1 MGETGCTT
9 GALKKNIN
17 SISIIQNKNFVIEYK
32 KSKCRIKIKITMKAF
47 VLFLLITSYMC
58 HRIDKNIFLL
68 SFALKLDNILMSNRV
83 LRGSQTMS
91 STSNRHFKIENS
103 NTNKITC

>member
-1 MGETGCTT
+1 MGETGRTT

-47 VLFLLITSYMC
+47 VLFFVNNLL
-58 HRIDKNIFLL
+58 H
-68 SFALKLDNILMSNRV
+68 V
-83 LRGSQTMS
+83 SQD
-91 STSNRHFKIENS
+91 RQEYFPFKFCFKIR
-103 NTNKITC
+103 